1 MSIEQFWNST
11 DIEVHAFKK
20 AYFNRTSRSSWMQG
34 LYNYQAQSI
43 ALSNAFAKKKSD
55 RLEYPKEPMLFDK
68 SILENDNS
76 LSKEQLELKRDE
88 EFRQKMLGCL

>member
-1 MSIEQFWNST
+1 
-11 DIEVHAFKK
+11 
-20 AYFNRTSRSSWMQG
+20 MQG

>member
-34 LYNYQAQSI
+34 FYNYQAQSI
-43 ALSNAFAKKKSD
+43 VLSNAFAKKKSD
-55 RLEYPKEPMLFDK
+55 KLEYPKEPMLFDK
-68 SILENDNS
+68 SILENENQ
-76 LSKEQLELKRDE
+76 LSKEQIELKRDE